1 MTIIKK
7 LKNYSGFLR
16 HHAPR
21 QKKIEDCMQNL
32 KNSSQK
38 PLQTKSEHQIQNE
51 ILAEFGARKDMR
63 IWRQNTGAALTKNGM
78 VRFGVPGQADIT
90 GLLIPS
96 GRRIEIEVK
105 DAKGRQRESQ
115 IKFQAMIEKSGGIY
129 ILARSVDDV
138 WEELKD
144 FIA

>member
-1 MTIIKK
+1 
-7 LKNYSGFLR
+7 
-16 HHAPR
+16 
-21 QKKIEDCMQNL
+21 
-32 KNSSQK
+32 
-38 PLQTKSEHQIQNE
+38 
-51 ILAEFGARKDMR
+51 MR

-115 IKFQAMIEKSGGIY
+115 KNFQAMIEKSGGIY
-129 ILARSVDDV
+129 ILARSVEDV

>member
-1 MTIIKK
+1 MK
-7 LKNYSGFLR
+7 
-16 HHAPR
+16 
-21 QKKIEDCMQNL
+21 NL

-38 PLQTKSEHQIQNE
+38 PLPTKSEHQIQNE
-51 ILAEFGARKDMR
+51 ILATFGARKDMR
-63 IWRQNTGAALTKNGM
+63 IWRQNTGAIVIENRM
-78 VRFGVPGQADIT
+78 VKFGVPGQADIT

-115 IKFQAMIEKSGGIY
+115 KKFQAMIEKAGGIY

-138 WEELKD
+138 YEKLSTYLWG
-144 FIA
+144 

>member
-1 MTIIKK
+1 
-7 LKNYSGFLR
+7 
-16 HHAPR
+16 
-21 QKKIEDCMQNL
+21 MQNL

-38 PLQTKSEHQIQNE
+38 PLDTKSEHQIQNE
-51 ILAEFGARKDMR
+51 ILATFGARKDMR

-115 IKFQAMIEKSGGIY
+115 IKFQSMIEKSGGIY

-138 WEELKD
+138 WEKLSTYLWG
-144 FIA
+144 

>member
-1 MTIIKK
+1 M
-7 LKNYSGFLR
+7 
-16 HHAPR
+16 P
-21 QKKIEDCMQNL
+21 NL
-32 KNSSQK
+32 KNSLQE
-38 PLQTKSEHQIQNE
+38 PLKTKSEHQIQNE
-51 ILAEFGARKDMR
+51 ILATFGARQDMR
-63 IWRQNTGAALTKNGM
+63 IWRQNTGAIVIDNRL

-115 IKFQAMIEKSGGIY
+115 KKFQAMIEKAGGIY

-138 WEELKD
+138 YEKLYTYLWG
-144 FIA
+144 

>member
-1 MTIIKK
+1 
-7 LKNYSGFLR
+7 
-16 HHAPR
+16 
-21 QKKIEDCMQNL
+21 MQNS
-32 KNSSQK
+32 KNSPEK

-51 ILAEFGARKDMR
+51 ILAEFGARNDMR

-115 IKFQAMIEKSGGIY
+115 KNFQAMIEKSGGIY
-129 ILARSVDDV
+129 ILARSVEDV